1 MVDGEMKYLTA
12 DEYTAFAKTVG
23 QTRYSILQSLV
34 KHQGYKKLSDEDK
47 AETISVVYKYA
58 NEVGKA
64 AVSDFQMS
72 DTYRELLQSP
82 MDPATFFL
90 YKRMMSIE
98 DDKQQTSAQANANV
112 RNALKNDS
120 SLSAKEKNILDDWII
135 SDVTIIP
142 QHKDVDYSSD
152 ESFALSQMS
161 DSAQRHW
168 EYVRDRTGISSGDYQ
183 TAWSICNRSEKGY
196 HKEDRIRDLMNQLG
210 ISKPEANRIWNAVKK
225 DLDE

>member
-1 MVDGEMKYLTA
+1 M
-12 DEYTAFAKTVG
+12 
-23 QTRYSILQSLV
+23 
-34 KHQGYKKLSDEDK
+34 
-47 AETISVVYKYA
+47 
-58 NEVGKA
+58 
-64 AVSDFQMS
+64 
-72 DTYRELLQSP
+72 
-82 MDPATFFL
+82 
-90 YKRMMSIE
+90 
-98 DDKQQTSAQANANV
+98 
-112 RNALKNDS
+112 
-120 SLSAKEKNILDDWII
+120 
-135 SDVTIIP
+135 P

>member
-1 MVDGEMKYLTA
+1 MGNRSYQSYDAERQADLMKDVESFASSAAKAQTLGKDYVDKWVS
-12 DEYTAFAKTVG
+12 KTLDAQESTG
-23 QTRYSILQSLV
+23 LPP
-34 KHQGYKKLSDEDK
+34 G
-47 AETISVVYKYA
+47 
-58 NEVGKA
+58 
-64 AVSDFQMS
+64 AVLI
-72 DTYRELLQSP
+72 YR
-82 MDPATFFL
+82 D
-90 YKRMMSIE
+90 
-98 DDKQQTSAQANANV
+98 
-112 RNALKNDS
+112 LKNRDSGMENERLRQLIRADS
-120 SLSAKEKNILDDWII
+120 SLSTAQKNALDDLLLTDGFW
-135 SDVTIIP
+135 VP